1 MKVVGVRHQ
10 TGIYNK
16 MSFDNYYIYG
26 VGDQNDNDDVQFYGS
41 CPQCVK
47 VKASVLH
54 QVCAPDKVAKLID
67 RNVNFFYDS
76 YKNVVV
82 VNVENK

>member
-1 MKVVGVRHQ
+1 MKVVGVKHQ
-10 TGIYNK
+10 SGTYDK
-16 MSFDNYYIYG
+16 RQFDNYYIYG
-26 VGDQNDNDDVQFYGS
+26 VGDQNDNDDIQFYGV

-54 QVCAPDKVAKLID
+54 QVCAADKVAKLID
-67 RNVNFFYDS
+67 RNVYFFYDS